1 MAMLR
6 RQKDTDAARRKKTGR
21 PIFRTIFNAMMLVM
35 LVEVVLLAVSIAITN
50 VDGRLNQNAK
60 DMLNMQVRNRVSYV
74 QDLMQDAQN
83 LTDLSE
89 HINNTV
95 LAMQEE
101 GQLDLA
107 ELNTSREKSD
117 ALLTAIAP
125 ELVSTLRAKPV
136 SGIFVVLN
144 TVNLHNLDVGC
155 GLPGIY
161 LRDLDPDARP
171 SGDNADLM
179 IERGSSAVVKKLG
192 ITTDKSWQPT
202 LRYYGLKDNGFLK
215 TPFQT
220 AWEDGARLN
229 AEDYGRWTTS
239 AYKIGNDSRTAI
251 AYSQPLILPDGT
263 IYGVVGVELLTSY
276 LQTKLPYSEL
286 QDGNT
291 GTYFLVSTTAD
302 EEDTSFIVSK
312 AVTSSED
319 MITSEAPA
327 GMMNCELRADEC
339 WLTLRNKDYYAVA
352 LPITL
357 YSRNAPFSNERWLL
371 IGTVNSKVLFAFADN
386 VRNVIAI
393 AIVFTL
399 VLGALGSLVV
409 ARNLAYPVE
418 LLYHE
423 VVDGQE
429 KKQFP
434 QLSHTNIRE
443 LDRLADAL
451 TSLNSELLNN
461 STKFLRIMDMASV
474 ELGGY
479 ELRFDTGSVY
489 VTDNFFALL
498 GASQPKDH
506 FLSVRRFEEKLSNIQ
521 LSHPCTTT
529 AEGDKMLT
537 IRKEGETR
545 YIMLRVTNDQTTQ
558 VGLAE
563 DVTATTLERMRIE
576 HERDYDILTGLY
588 NRQAFHRV
596 SEELFRDP
604 HQLGVAAL
612 LMMDLDNLKHIN
624 DTYGHDWGDQYI
636 RRTGQCLRD
645 NTPAGTVCARLSG
658 DEFLVL
664 FHGYRSRDAV
674 REKIDR
680 LTKAMQQS
688 VALLPSGNALHISL
702 SGGIAWY
709 PDDGQDWETLKKY
722 ADFAMYQVKHSEK
735 GRVEEFDIGVYNREA
750 YAERTR
756 REFRQLLSNAQ
767 VFYCFQPI
775 FSARSGRVVAY
786 EALMR
791 SDLPTLR
798 SPATIMKLA
807 REQGALYEIERIT
820 FTKAL
825 ETFDSL
831 CRAGS
836 VSGDAMLFVNSIA
849 NTCLSHEDGKY
860 INSHWHE
867 LCRRMVVEVT
877 EEEEID
883 YEALER
889 KRNAPGF
896 SGMFALDDYGSGY
909 SNENTLLQLAPRFV
923 KVDITIIRGID
934 TSPDKQ
940 QILRNMVAYAHPRS
954 MKIVAEGVET
964 AAELRTVIELGAD
977 LLQGYFL
984 ARPAIA
990 PGDIAPEA
998 AGIIQELQRR
1008 KKD

>member
-1 MAMLR
+1 MLR

-125 ELVSTLRAKPV
+125 ELVNTLRAKPV

-155 GLPGIY
+155 GLSGIY

-171 SGDNADLM
+171 SEDTADLM

-202 LRYYGLKDNGFLK
+202 LRYYGLKDNGFFK

-229 AEDYGRWTTS
+229 AEDYGRWSTS
-239 AYKIGNDSRTAI
+239 SYKIGNDSRTAI

-399 VLGALGSLVV
+399 VLGALGSLVI

-498 GASQPKDH
+498 GAPQPKDH

-529 AEGDKMLT
+529 AEGDKILT
-537 IRKEGETR
+537 IRREGETR

-596 SEELFRDP
+596 SEELFHDP

-680 LTKAMQQS
+680 LTNAMQQS

-722 ADFAMYQVKHSEK
+722 ADFAMYQVKHADK

-775 FSARSGRVVAY
+775 FSARSGKVVAY

-836 VSGDAMLFVNSIA
+836 VSEEAMLFVNSIA

-860 INSHWHE
+860 INNHWHE
-867 LCRRMVVEVT
+867 LCHRMVVEIT
-877 EEEEID
+877 EEEAID
-883 YEALER
+883 YEALEK

-909 SNENTLLQLAPRFV
+909 SNENTLLQLAPRFI
-923 KVDITIIRGID
+923 KVDIAIIRGID
-934 TSPDKQ
+934 TDPDKQ
-940 QILRNMVAYAHPRS
+940 QIVQNIVAFAHPRS
-954 MKIVAEGVET
+954 MQIIAEGVET
-964 AAELRTVIELGAD
+964 AAELRKVIELGAD
-977 LLQGYFL
+977 ALQGYFL
-984 ARPAIA
+984 AKPAAVPAKMAPAARKVIA
-990 PGDIAPEA
+990 EYSSASDSG
-998 AGIIQELQRR
+998 
-1008 KKD
+1008 